1 MKTSFVAIAL
11 ALVYLMSFVIADH
24 QPNAV
29 VADHQPSNVGV
40 SANDSSDANASAD
53 DSSDL
58 ASDQDDQAVTTASDL
73 RGPRPLGVVSTR
85 INAKNNTL
93 VIKNSNIFLSKDDLK
108 VLAKTIHKMLS
119 NKKEAGV
126 AASMTTEDLVGLL
139 AAMAANPA
147 AMSNAVGIVSAA
159 KSGDTSALAG
169 HVVGLLGAA
178 LPPPAAETPAPD
190 ASAPMSEVG
199 LQHTFSAA
207 IALAFIYLVSFVIAD
222 HQPRTM
228 TLSNDDSSDLSL
240 TQSGLRGHSAVGL
253 VTNTITANDN
263 NVFVKNSNILLSKS
277 DRVQLAKTIK
287 EMLAS
292 NPDAASISTEGL
304 VDFLTRVAT
313 TPGALTH
320 AAGIISAARSGNT
333 GALAGHVVG
342 LLSAALPPA
351 TPAPTVPQPAPIA
364 PIAPISPMVP
374 PMSIPIATAAAPS
387 IPVAPIYATAPVSPQ
402 VAPAAAM
409 TPPEVPTTSA

>member
-11 ALVYLMSFVIADH
+11 ALVYLVSFVIADH

-169 HVVGLLGAA
+169 HV
-178 LPPPAAETPAPD
+178 
-190 ASAPMSEVG
+190 
-199 LQHTFSAA
+199 TFSAA